1 MNIKTRSIFVL
12 FALAA
17 GTLVTLATSP
27 ASPVKAAEPVESS
40 ALYQLTAVESET
52 TPIGCTGCSPQKTN
66 TPTFAAQTAIGTTV
80 ASATKIDTFST
91 SAWDQVA
98 QTQITIEGGCAIV
111 AGGLKCWGKNMNG
124 QLGDETNTNSLTTPV
139 TGTESGVAITGVT
152 DLSTNGLTTCIV
164 ASGVLK
170 CVGSGNLP
178 GIYSK
183 NFNYYGNIYTK
194 NLGTYTNA
202 SISGTRQYVVY
213 GAGNSVLY
221 DTGVVSSA
229 TQVPQTLASK
239 KWVTITGA
247 GTDVKKVQV
256 GSSNN
261 GSTPNICVLKTTGLA
276 ACAVVTASTATT
288 SDTTNTNTYNCKD
301 AAGVAYGS
309 GTPIFDTGETEYES
323 TTSCDSQESFKRRE
337 NTQYIN
343 QTDAAVWTLADA
355 EVTGAV
361 DIAMP
366 SDSWGA
372 ASICFA
378 GATTICR
385 SFSAGVFG
393 AKKTIENGENSQ
405 AVYMTSG
412 WGPPGLCLYS
422 NDTISC
428 GAGTNT
434 QAGTAV
440 TTKVTAVAVMAKPL
454 NIFFGNTANMQKLY
468 FLLPTGI
475 LSADAWILTCTQC
488 GGSSSTNVVA
498 PVTAFAAS
506 TATSYTYAKA
516 VNGSTD
522 SADYIPLTV
531 SSGTR
536 RTRSLVGLNV
546 KTSAGELLKGVSVRW
561 TAPDAPGTLSSS
573 ASSTLTT
580 DDTGYARSTVTS
592 GPVTFTL
599 SVPTVA
605 TCPPT
610 CTNNQAPT
618 TSTTSTTVAGNTT
631 TPAAKPGSLASGATL
646 QAASITTIVGDSGDV
661 TITVPDAPAI
671 VQRKITVTMPD
682 GTVVPNATVQLKNNY
697 LSYAYQN
704 SGTSTSTWSSR
715 PKDTNGYLGQ
725 MNCAYC
731 FVAPPKYGTGV
742 DGSVTFPSFNP
753 VASSSAYDADVV
765 YDDGDLSQTVKKDFA
780 AITDT
785 VQMPFMAG
793 IKIALP
799 AGSTDPNNVKPDA
812 NGAVILTSTLKDGD
826 GNPINKLTETVEV
839 VKPGTSCDTGGLV
852 ASTAKITDICK
863 DGGVTAASVDLVSK
877 ASIVRAMSVRAN
889 AGCSAIMTTT
899 SASNGQATLVICPT
913 ASMKYRVRGTGA
925 VGSQTICVQV
935 NNAPCTV
942 SATSVNTN
950 TPTNTNTNT
959 PTNTNTNTYTPTYV
973 ASKVNVMKKGKV
985 NSFTTINKI
994 AKVSVPKGAKV
1005 VLVVAVTT
1013 KKFCSV
1019 SGTSIKAL
1027 LPGSCTISV
1036 KVTPKGSKK
1045 TTTTKIKISV
1055 SK

>member
-1 MNIKTRSIFVL
+1 MNKKTRSIFVL

-27 ASPVKAAEPVESS
+27 ASPVRAADPDTS

-66 TPTFAAQTAIGTTV
+66 TPTFAAQTGIGTTV
-80 ASATKIDTFST
+80 ASATKIDTFNT
-91 SAWDQVA
+91 QAWDQVA
-98 QTQITIEGGCAIV
+98 QSNITIEGGCAIV
-111 AGGLKCWGKNMNG
+111 ALGLKCWGKNMNG
-124 QLGDETNTNSLTTPV
+124 QLGDETTTNSLTTPV

-164 ASGVLK
+164 AAGVLK

-183 NFNYYGNIYTK
+183 NYNYYGNIQTK
-194 NLGTYTNA
+194 TDGVYTNA

-213 GAGNSVLY
+213 GAGDSVLY
-221 DTGVVSSA
+221 DTGVISQS

-256 GSSNN
+256 GNSNN

-276 ACAVVTASTATT
+276 SCAVVTASTAST
-288 SDTTNTNTYNCKD
+288 STTTNTNTYNCKD

-309 GTPIFDTGETEYES
+309 GAPTFDTGVTEYES
-323 TTSCDSQESFKRRE
+323 TTSCDSQPSFKRRE
-337 NTQYIN
+337 NNQYIN
-343 QTDAAVWTLADA
+343 QTDAAVWTFADA

-385 SFSAGVFG
+385 TFSAGVFG

-428 GAGTNT
+428 GAGTST

-454 NIFFGNTANMQKLY
+454 NVFFGNTTNMQKLY

-475 LSADAWILTCTQC
+475 LSADAWILTCSNC
-488 GGSSSTNVVA
+488 GSTSTNVVA

-599 SVPTVA
+599 SVPTVT

-610 CTNNQAPT
+610 CTNNQTPT
-618 TSTTSTTVAGNTT
+618 TSTTSTTVAGETT

-646 QAASITTIVGDSGDV
+646 QAASITVIVGDSGDV
-661 TITVPDAPAI
+661 IITVPDAPVI

-731 FVAPPKYGTGV
+731 FVAPPKYATGV

-753 VASSSAYDADVV
+753 LASSAAYDADVV
-765 YDDGDLSQTVKKDFA
+765 YDDGDLSQTVKKDFV

-812 NGAVILTSTLKDGD
+812 NGAVTLTSTLKDGD
-826 GNPINKLTETVEV
+826 GNPINKLTESVEV
-839 VKPGTSCDTGGLV
+839 VTPGTSCDTGGLV
-852 ASTAKITDICK
+852 ASTAKVTDICK

-899 SASNGQATLVICPT
+899 SASNGQATLVLCPS
-913 ASMKYRVRGTGA
+913 ASTKYRVRGTGA

-942 SATSVNTN
+942 SASSANTGAN
-950 TPTNTNTNT
+950 TGSNNGTY
-959 PTNTNTNTYTPTYV
+959 TNTNTYTPTV
-973 ASKVNVMKKGKV
+973 VSKVAVMKKGKV
-985 NSFTTINKI
+985 TSFTTINKT
-994 AKVSVPKGAKV
+994 AKVSFPPYAKV

-1019 SGTSIKAL
+1019 SGLSVKAL

-1045 TTTTKIKISV
+1045 TTTTKIKITI